1 MTSRFFALLPALPIL
16 ALSSCAVG
24 PKFVKPETPV
34 DATFDKGRESSYS
47 SADTIADWWHRFND
61 PKLNSIIDRALA
73 NNLDLRIAA
82 SRVDEARALA
92 RAEYFNFFPTVTS
105 DASYVN
111 QRSSI
116 SQSLGRERNSE
127 SYDAGF
133 QASWELDL
141 WGRVRRSNW
150 AAWADA
156 ESAEALRQDTLVAIA
171 SEVARVYLDLRGT
184 QNQLAVRQRNAQN
197 QRETLKLTESLLQGG
212 RGTELDTSRARA
224 QLNSTLAAIPL
235 IENVISQDINRLAVL
250 SGLQPSA
257 LKNELIKAK
266 PMPPLPSLVRIGDP
280 ASLLRRRRDIRSAE
294 QDLAAATHRVG
305 VATAD
310 LFPRVI
316 FNGRM
321 GLQADSL
328 SGLGNSGAVAGN
340 FGPSISWAAFDI
352 GRVRALIQ
360 ANNARMNG
368 RLANYEKTVLNA
380 LEETENSLMSFGRQ
394 KARRDYLRQAS
405 LDSEK
410 AAGLARERYQNG
422 VADFLTVLDAERVLL
437 EAQSLQAESE
447 TTTATSIVAIYKAL
461 GGGWESNGKPRNK

>member
-1 MTSRFFALLPALPIL
+1 MTSRFFALLPALPLL
-16 ALSSCAVG
+16 ALSSCAIG
-24 PKFVKPETPV
+24 PKFVKPETAVAP
-34 DATFDKGRESSYS
+34 TFDKSKASSYS
-47 SADTIADWWHRFND
+47 DAETISDWWERFND
-61 PKLNSIIDRALA
+61 AKLNSLIDRALA

-92 RAEYFNFFPTVTS
+92 RAEFFSFFPTVTS
-105 DASYVN
+105 DASYTN
-111 QRSSI
+111 SRSSV
-116 SQSLGRERNSE
+116 SQSFAGQGRNSE
-127 SYDAGF
+127 AYDAGF

-156 ESAEALRQDTLVAIA
+156 ESAEALRQDTMVAIS
-171 SEVARVYLDLRGT
+171 SEVARVYLDLRGV
-184 QNQLAVRQRNAQN
+184 QNQLAVAQRNAQN

-235 IENVISQDINRLAVL
+235 LEDAISQDIHRLAVL
-250 SGLQPSA
+250 GGLQPSA
-257 LKNELIKAK
+257 LKNELIKAR
-266 PMPPLPSLVRIGDP
+266 PMPTLPSLVRIGNP
-280 ASLLRRRRDIRSAE
+280 ADLLRRRRDIRSAE
-294 QDLAAATHRVG
+294 KDLEAATHRVG

-310 LFPRVI
+310 LFPRVT
-316 FNGRM
+316 FNGRI
-321 GLQADSL
+321 GVQADSL
-328 SGLGNSGAVAGN
+328 SGLGSGGAGTGS
-340 FGPSISWAAFDI
+340 FGPSITWAAFDI
-352 GRVRALIQ
+352 GRIRALIK
-360 ANNARMNG
+360 ANSARLNG
-368 RLANYEKTVLNA
+368 SLATYERAVLTA

-405 LDSEK
+405 QDSEK

-447 TTTATSIVAIYKAL
+447 TNTATSLVAIYKAL
-461 GGGWESNGKPRNK
+461 GGGWQTNGKITK